1 MPRGAA
7 VAVVC
12 VSLPFLNCN
21 NVFFRDA
28 FLNMGTPIPMLNVT
42 RHLGGRE
49 SLTKPENVL

>member
-1 MPRGAA
+1 MPRGTA

-12 VSLPFLNCN
+12 VSLPFLKLQQC
-21 NVFFRDA
+21 FFQGC
-28 FLNMGTPIPMLNVT
+28 FFNMGTPIPMLNVT